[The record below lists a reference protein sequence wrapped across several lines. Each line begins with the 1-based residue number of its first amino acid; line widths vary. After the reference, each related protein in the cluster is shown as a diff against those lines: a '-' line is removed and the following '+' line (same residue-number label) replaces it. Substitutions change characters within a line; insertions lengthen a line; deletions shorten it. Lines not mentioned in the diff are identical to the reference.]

1 MAFSRKAG
9 IFMGELLVSLRE
21 GKSSVFLLGPLHMK
35 TVDAIIDAVRA
46 FEKNPSNA
54 TTQNLRLV
62 G

>member
-1 MAFSRKAG
+1 
-9 IFMGELLVSLRE
+9 MGELLVSLRE